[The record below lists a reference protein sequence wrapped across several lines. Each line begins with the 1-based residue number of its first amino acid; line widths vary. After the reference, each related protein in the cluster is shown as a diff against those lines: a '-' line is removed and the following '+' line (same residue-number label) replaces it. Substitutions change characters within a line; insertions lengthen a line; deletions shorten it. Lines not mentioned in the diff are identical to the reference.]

1 MSTDVIMQVI
11 FNGMVI
17 GSQYVLVALGVT
29 LIYGILVIINF
40 AHGDIFMSGAFF
52 AVVMVMSV
60 GMHYLLAGL
69 LTIAFCAALYVLL
82 DRIAFKRLRGFELGP
97 LITSIGAGLFLHNLA
112 LVIFGG
118 DPRRLE
124 SPFVGQPMTVGPLT
138 FSAQRFLVIPIAFL
152 AIAGLFWFIEKT
164 ALGRNVRAVKQ
175 DWEVASLMGV
185 NPDRV
190 VLIIIAISGV
200 LVALPA
206 VLVSPLYYVFPLMGI
221 MLTVK
226 AYAIVIMGGFGN
238 VTGTIIAAML
248 LGVVESFVAAVGFS
262 QWVDSAAFFVLILF
276 LAIRP
281 HGLIPERIQEN
292 V

>member
-1 MSTDVIMQVI
+1 MSGDILLQNL

-52 AVVMVMSV
+52 AVVMVMNLGV
-60 GMHYLLAGL
+60 NYFLAAI
-69 LTIAFCAALYVLL
+69 LTCIFCAGMYVLL
-82 DRIAFKRLRGFELGP
+82 DRVAFKRLRGFELGP
-97 LITSIGAGLFLHNLA
+97 LITSIGAGLFIHNLA

-124 SPFVGQPMTVGPLT
+124 SPLMDFRMTVGPLT
-138 FSAQRFLVIPIAFL
+138 SSAQRFMVIPVAFL
-152 AIAGLFWFIEKT
+152 AIAGLFWFIERT

-190 VLIIIAISGV
+190 VLVIIAISGV

-206 VLVSPLYYVFPLMGI
+206 VLVSPLYYVFPLMGV

-238 VTGTIIAAML
+238 VTGTIIAGML
-248 LGVVESFVAAVGFS
+248 LGLVEAFVAGLGFS
-262 QWVDSAAFFVLILF
+262 QWVDSAAFIVLIGF
-276 LAIRP
+276 LAFRP
-281 HGLIPERIQEN
+281 EGLIPERIQEN